1 VDEETCQKCRRQQLR
16 QGKVPP
22 CSTEC
27 LITFRPK
34 VNLTYA
40 QYQILQKLMD
50 FCNTGE
56 LREEDPAM
64 REMIIMFRQK
74 AVEYVKM
81 VEDLKKKKNG

>member
-34 VNLTYA
+34 VKLTYA

-50 FCNTGE
+50 YCNTGE
-56 LREEDPAM
+56 LDEKDPAT

-74 AVEYVKM
+74 VIEYVNM
-81 VEDLKKKKNG
+81 VRELKKKKNG